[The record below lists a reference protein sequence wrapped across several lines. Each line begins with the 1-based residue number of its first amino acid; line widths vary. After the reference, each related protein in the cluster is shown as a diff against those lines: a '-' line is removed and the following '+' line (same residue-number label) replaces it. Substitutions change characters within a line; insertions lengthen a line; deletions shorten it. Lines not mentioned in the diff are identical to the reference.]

1 MALEYE
7 PAGQMEHALSVWVE
21 HFDIIKEPGGQVA
34 MLLHLEHILSVVA
47 LHTDDT

>member
-1 MALEYE
+1 LALEYE
-7 PAGQMEHALSVWVE
+7 PAGQMEYALSVWVE
-21 HFDIIKEPGGQVA
+21 HLDTMKEPGGHVA